1 MKGEFPVG
9 AFLQPYEV
17 EDDHYYRQLQ
27 LGTMTNQCSH
37 CGALHWLQ
45 ERLSGSSQRNP
56 VFSRCC
62 NQGKVSLPLLQQVPE
77 ALQLLLG
84 SRKDILGHQFEFS
97 AAQHDRWKNF
107 HQYIHAYNAAFS
119 FVSLGY
125 KKDDCVQGNGPP
137 VFKIHGTLAHYH
149 GSLLPDVSS
158 SLTFRLFSKS
168 PCSVKVT
175 HRPIIT

>member
-1 MKGEFPVG
+1 MIGTNSQLTNLEPCLLHLLLQLLHTPGSPSSSSSEPEQLQAHGGRGIPQLPWQMKGEFPVG

-17 EDDHYYRQLQ
+17 EDDHYYCQLQ

-77 ALQLLLG
+77 ALQ
-84 SRKDILGHQFEFS
+84 F
-97 AAQHDRWKNF
+97 
-107 HQYIHAYNAAFS
+107 
-119 FVSLGY
+119 
-125 KKDDCVQGNGPP
+125 
-137 VFKIHGTLAHYH
+137 
-149 GSLLPDVSS
+149 
-158 SLTFRLFSKS
+158 
-168 PCSVKVT
+168 
-175 HRPIIT
+175 